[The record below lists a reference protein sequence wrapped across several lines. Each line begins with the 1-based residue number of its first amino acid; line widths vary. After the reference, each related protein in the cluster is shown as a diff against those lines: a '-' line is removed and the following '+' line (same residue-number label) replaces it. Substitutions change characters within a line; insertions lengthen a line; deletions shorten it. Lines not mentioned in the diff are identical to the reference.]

1 MMNMPLSLSNR
12 LLRCGLLAALIL
24 LGCVSFPAH
33 AQTAQE
39 DEQEGGRGIVPVFSN
54 ARSSSTAASTKA
66 SPVYRKIA
74 RPPKRKPKPVAR
86 RRPHQSIE
94 ESNEPILT
102 RGQNRTEAG
111 TSAQAGGT
119 TRRNNM
125 PAKLPTLPLDAAR
138 NLGVTVWK
146 LQPDRAFAD
155 FNQPA
160 CRAAAR
166 FAGQEGGRDIGH
178 PTMVTPPVRS
188 SSETLFRTG
197 DRIRLSIESTRPGYL
212 YIIGRELRPGGN
224 FGPPKLIFPTQRIR
238 GGNNYLAPGSP
249 VEFPDL
255 CDNVNYFELLPSSSG
270 QSLLADALIMIVT
283 DKPLTEVGVP
293 REAGPIPESWLAAW
307 EARWPSLTRVYELD
321 EGEGQPY
328 TTGELNAGFEI
339 LRQGRPGAR
348 ALGQNGP
355 QPQTIY
361 SVDARGDG
369 MMTTVLLWYE

>member
-1 MMNMPLSLSNR
+1 MKMALSPSNR
-12 LLRCGLLAALIL
+12 LPRCGLLAALIL
-24 LGCVSFPAH
+24 LGCGSFPAH

-54 ARSSSTAASTKA
+54 ARSSSSAAPTKA
-66 SPVYRKIA
+66 APVYRKIA
-74 RPPKRKPKPVAR
+74 RPPKRKPRPAAQR
-86 RRPHQSIE
+86 RRSQPGE
-94 ESNEPILT
+94 ENNEPILT
-102 RGQNRTEAG
+102 RG
-111 TSAQAGGT
+111 
-119 TRRNNM
+119 RNNM
-125 PAKLPTLPLDAAR
+125 PAAKLPTLPLDAAR

-155 FNQPA
+155 YNQPA

-166 FAGQEGGRDIGH
+166 SAGQGGGRDIGH

-212 YIIGRELRPGGN
+212 YIVGRELRAGGN

-283 DKPLTEVGVP
+283 DKPLAEVGVP

-328 TTGELNAGFEI
+328 TAGELNAGFEI

-348 ALGQNGP
+348 ALGRNGP